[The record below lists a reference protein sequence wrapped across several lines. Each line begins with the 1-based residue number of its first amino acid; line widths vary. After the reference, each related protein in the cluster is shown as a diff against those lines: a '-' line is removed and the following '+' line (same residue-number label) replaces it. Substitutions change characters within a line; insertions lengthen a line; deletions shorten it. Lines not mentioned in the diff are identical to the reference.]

1 MQRFV
6 LCCRRRLRHCQG
18 FPRFVTELREML
30 PHRKYEEESQH
41 SASAKSGKTLNG
53 SFHGVGRMG
62 CRRRRSRRH
71 PIPAPRTTGKERD
84 QESCNDYLGPG
95 TAGRQSG
102 GCFSLIRFRGWAGST
117 GTRMIARGLP
127 PTCQIRKAS
136 TCTLTSS
143 TTHSVG
149 PIQQA
154 RMVVGPAP
162 PKSVRFR
169 TRFGRKGGTLAVE
182 RAILA
187 EVLAMRTILFS
198 IMCGASKPGTLEH
211 KERRR
216 RNNECLFGI
225 LALETEPGDPPPR
238 SRRTGRAYGA
248 RGNKGIVLFLC
259 RFLWIEGLSDN
270 RRACSSMVKQGT
282 HNRAEGYFAPFFV
295 HPH

>member
-1 MQRFV
+1 
-6 LCCRRRLRHCQG
+6 
-18 FPRFVTELREML
+18 
-30 PHRKYEEESQH
+30 
-41 SASAKSGKTLNG
+41 
-53 SFHGVGRMG
+53 MG

-102 GCFSLIRFRGWAGST
+102 GCFYLIRFRGWAGST

-162 PKSVRFR
+162 LNPSVSEHDLDEREARWLSSGRSWLRFWR
-169 TRFGRKGGTLAVE
+169 CGRFFSASCAGHRSPGRSSTRSAVVATTSVCSAFW
-182 RAILA
+182 R
-187 EVLAMRTILFS
+187 
-198 IMCGASKPGTLEH
+198 SKPSLVI
-211 KERRR
+211 RRR
-216 RNNECLFGI
+216 DRGE
-225 LALETEPGDPPPR
+225 R
-238 SRRTGRAYGA
+238 VGRMVQEATKELCY
-248 RGNKGIVLFLC
+248 FSC